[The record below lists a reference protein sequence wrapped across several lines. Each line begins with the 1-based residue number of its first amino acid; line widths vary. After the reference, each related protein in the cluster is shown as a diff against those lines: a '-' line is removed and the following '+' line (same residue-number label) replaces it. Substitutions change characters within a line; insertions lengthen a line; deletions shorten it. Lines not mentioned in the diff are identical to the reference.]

1 MFGGSLFGRLLLH
14 LLPILDVL
22 FGKLAAALAFAGV
35 LEFALVFARLAS
47 AQSLAII
54 HARAIVDLRHLLGG
68 SGFAGSGIG
77 VGGGVRAISIT
88 LPNGC
93 AAEQAGHGGRR
104 QDFSGRV
111 LHREDNFEPE
121 HICHTGRSVLKP
133 K

>member
-1 MFGGSLFGRLLLH
+1 MFRSRFLLL
-14 LLPILDVL
+14 LFPVL
-22 FGKLAAALAFAGV
+22 YIFFGERAATLAFAGV
-35 LEFALVFARLAS
+35 FEFTGVVVGLAS
-47 AQSLAII
+47 AQTLALVVPG
-54 HARAIVDLRHLLGG
+54 AIVDLRHLLGG

-77 VGGGVRAISIT
+77 VGGGVRAIGIT